1 MKYFLCIL
9 SLLTLL
15 MIPVRADT
23 LIAPEA
29 PDDVKSL
36 IQSDDINLLERI
48 RYLFAEGIRS
58 AQPTVAPTAK
68 LCGYLLCAM
77 LLFALTFEIKGN
89 YGRFLELSG
98 VFAISTLLLSNT
110 GSMLRLGIETV
121 QQITDYSKLL
131 LPVLTA
137 ALAAQGGS
145 VSATA
150 LYSVTALF
158 SSILSGLMTK
168 ILFPMISVF
177 LVFATISAATED
189 EFLRRLRDLT
199 KQIMSWSLKILL
211 YGFTGFISITGI
223 ISGTADQMAIKAAK
237 LTISGMVPV
246 VGGILSDASETIL
259 VGAGMVKSTIGV
271 YGMLAVLAI
280 TIVPF
285 LKVGISY
292 LFLKLTCTA
301 GSAYAPKTLVGV
313 LTDFTTAMGF
323 VLAITGSVCLIQLIS
338 TVCFL
343 KGMS

>member
-1 MKYFLCIL
+1 M
-9 SLLTLL
+9 L

-89 YGRFLELSG
+89 YGRFWELSG

-168 ILFPMISVF
+168 ILFPMISAF
-177 LVFATISAATED
+177 LVFGTISAATED
-189 EFLRRLRDLT
+189 ELLRRLRDLT
-199 KQIMSWSLKILL
+199 KQIMGWSLKVLL

-237 LTISGMVPV
+237 LTISSMVPDRKSV
-246 VGGILSDASETIL
+246 V
-259 VGAGMVKSTIGV
+259 
-271 YGMLAVLAI
+271 
-280 TIVPF
+280 
-285 LKVGISY
+285 
-292 LFLKLTCTA
+292 
-301 GSAYAPKTLVGV
+301 
-313 LTDFTTAMGF
+313 
-323 VLAITGSVCLIQLIS
+323 
-338 TVCFL
+338 
-343 KGMS
+343 